1 MEEALN
7 ANNVAV
13 YPIDL
18 AGGSVDTPQT
28 SFLSQLADDTGGELF
43 KSFHSFLTP
52 LLRVSGQTTGYY
64 LLTFL
69 AEHPAGE
76 SGYRKVEVD
85 AKPRGVRVRAR
96 RGYRYGPG

>member
-1 MEEALN
+1 
-7 ANNVAV
+7 
-13 YPIDL
+13 
-18 AGGSVDTPQT
+18 
-28 SFLSQLADDTGGELF
+28 
-43 KSFHSFLTP
+43 LTP

-76 SGYRKVEVD
+76 SGYRKIEVD